1 MKTMFLVLLAPI
13 IGTMG
18 QLFLN
23 LGMRQVGELTLA
35 ELKNNTFHTILSI
48 FTNPWILMAVPL
60 YAGGFVLWLIILSKF
75 KLSFAYP
82 FLALSF
88 IMVPLVSSLILG
100 EYVSILRWTGS
111 FVIFSGIVLIGF
123 SN

>member
-1 MKTMFLVLLAPI
+1 MDSIYLILAAPVV
-13 IGTMG
+13 GTIG
-18 QLFLN
+18 QLFLK
-23 LGMRQVGELTLA
+23 LGMRQVGEITLS
-35 ELKNNTFHTILSI
+35 ELKNNNIQVILSMI
-48 FTNPWILMAVPL
+48 SNAWILIAIPIYV
-60 YAGGFVLWLIILSKF
+60 GGFVLWLIILSKF

-100 EYVSILRWTGS
+100 EYVSILRWAGS